1 MARQLGASDA
11 VNLQAIPLTVMRT
24 MPTPI
29 KIKFYVNK
37 STQQLLEGENFD
49 ILCIFFRKINGKLF
63 RIIEMAKN

>member
-37 STQQLLEGENFD
+37 STQLLEGENFD
-49 ILCIFFRKINGKLF
+49 ILCIFFQKINGKLF
-63 RIIEMAKN
+63 RIIKMAKK

>member
-37 STQQLLEGENFD
+37 STQLLEGENFD
-49 ILCIFFRKINGKLF
+49 ILCIFFQKNKWE
-63 RIIEMAKN
+63 II